1 MSRSRSR
8 RMFLAVLALAVLA
21 LAVLA
26 GCKQF
31 SFFSV
36 LGDKLHE
43 TPLAISP
50 TTVTVPLSGTVIF
63 SATGGQP
70 PYSFTLASGSGTIN
84 SGTGL
89 YTAPTTTGA
98 ASVRV
103 TDAQAAHCDAAINI
117 SAGVGPLAI
126 SPTSVTMGPG
136 GSLTFVASGGTAP
149 YAFSLTASGS
159 GSPSING
166 STGAYTAGAST
177 GTDTVQVQDASS
189 GTRSATITVTAVQT
203 NVDYTISATSF
214 PSSGTGGSA
223 IPGGYTF
230 TIENL
235 GAAPG
240 AQPVSWWVYISDD
253 GTLGS
258 GDSLLSGGST
268 AALPPGATVDV
279 PLAGSWPLASGAK
292 RLFVMVASA
301 DDLTINNNTSN
312 GVPVTLALPD
322 YSPAVAFSSGS
333 TTTGGAFTGTLTIDN
348 LSTAPGAL
356 DLTWS
361 VYASLNN
368 KTIDA
373 GDKLVASGTIP
384 GGLPGSSGSGDLSFN
399 STWPSAAGFYYLLA
413 DIFAGDDGNAGN
425 NFSFSASVDVK
436 APPVPNVD
444 YLVQNVTCTGGEA
457 NPGGT
462 VNGSFEYVNQGDT
475 GLQPVSWTAYASL
488 NTTLDGSDTWLASG
502 TASALGGGE
511 TSIPA
516 LTFSGLWP
524 LDYGSYYLLVA
535 ISNPEDSNATNNR
548 AASAAATAIGMFTGT
563 LAENNH
569 EPNGDYTNLVQVYD
583 LGVTLQPGM
592 SIYLEGNMNNADVD
606 DVLGVKCGTATT
618 ITASMSWT
626 GQQSMALYIWQG
638 PPTVGVKAVSITNA
652 EALSISWAATPGTQ
666 YWIDVTNGPPAKNLG
681 PYVLIVTAN

>member
-1 MSRSRSR
+1 ML
-8 RMFLAVLALAVLA
+8 LAVLALAA
-21 LAVLA
+21 LA

-36 LGDKLHE
+36 LGDRLHD

-50 TTVTVPLSGTVIF
+50 ATVTVPLSGSVIF

-70 PYSFTLASGSGTIN
+70 PYSFSLASGSGTIN

-89 YTAPTTTGA
+89 YTAPATTGT

-103 TDAQAAHCDAAINI
+103 TDAQATHSDAAVNI
-117 SAGVGPLAI
+117 TGTAGPLAI

-149 YAFSLTASGS
+149 YLFSLTATGS
-159 GSPSING
+159 GSPSINS

-177 GTDTVQVQDASS
+177 GTDSVQVQDALSA
-189 GTRSATITVTAVQT
+189 TANATITVTAVQT
-203 NVDYTISATSF
+203 NVDYTVSATSF

-223 IPGGYTF
+223 IPGGYDF

-253 GTLGS
+253 ATLGS

-268 AALPPGATVDV
+268 AALPSGATVNV

-301 DDLTINNNTSN
+301 DDLTVGNNTST

-322 YSPAVAFSSGS
+322 YSSAVAFGSG
-333 TTTGGAFTGTLTIDN
+333 TTAGGAFTGTLTIDN
-348 LSTAPGAL
+348 LSSAPGAL

-368 KTIDA
+368 KAIDA
-373 GDKLVASGTIP
+373 GDKLVASGTIS
-384 GGLPGSSGSGDLSFN
+384 GGLPGVTGSGDLPIN
-399 STWPSAAGFYYLLA
+399 STWPAAAGLYYLLA

-444 YLVQNVTCTGGEA
+444 YLVQNVTYTGGEA

-462 VNGSFEYVNQGDT
+462 VNGSFEYKNQGSDA

-516 LTFSGLWP
+516 VTFSGLWP
-524 LDYGSYYLLVA
+524 LDYGSYYLLVT
-535 ISNPEDSNATNNR
+535 ISNLEDSNATNDR
-548 AASAAATAIGMFTGT
+548 AWSTPATAIGMFTGT

-569 EPNGDYTNLVQVYD
+569 EPNGDYTNLIQVYD
-583 LGVTLQPGM
+583 LSVTLQPGM
-592 SIYLEGNMNNADVD
+592 SIYLEGTMSNTDID
-606 DVLGVKCGTATT
+606 DVLGFKAGTTMT

-626 GQQSMALYIWQG
+626 GPQDMALYIWQG
-638 PPTVGVKAVSITNA
+638 PPAVGVKAVSITNA
-652 EALSISWAATPGTQ
+652 ESLSISWAATSGIK
-666 YWIDVTNGPPAKNLG
+666 YWIDVTNGPPARNIG
-681 PYVLIVTAN
+681 PYTLIITAN